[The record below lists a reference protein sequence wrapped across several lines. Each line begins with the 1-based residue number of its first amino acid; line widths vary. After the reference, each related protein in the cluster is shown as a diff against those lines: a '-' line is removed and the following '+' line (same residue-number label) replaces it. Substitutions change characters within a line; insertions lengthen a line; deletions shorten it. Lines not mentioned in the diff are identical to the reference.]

1 MPVNMDP
8 AKKRTKRPPPSPE
21 ADLSPVERDKAL
33 PTQSPQFGKETE
45 DDRVKDLADAEIKNL
60 WEATEVI
67 DMDKF

>member
-8 AKKRTKRPPPSPE
+8 AKKRKGQHSPLSTEPSPSIKDE
-21 ADLSPVERDKAL
+21 NV

>member
-8 AKKRTKRPPPSPE
+8 AKKRRKQPSAHE
-21 ADLSPVERDKAL
+21 TDSSPSERDQTVAA
-33 PTQSPQFGKETE
+33 QANQFGKETE
-45 DDRVKDLADAEIKNL
+45 EDRVKDLADAEKNL

>member
-1 MPVNMDP
+1 V
-8 AKKRTKRPPPSPE
+8 
-21 ADLSPVERDKAL
+21 